1 MSDAASPQSK
11 GPLADL
17 VVIELGTLIAGP
29 FCGQILADFGAEVIK
44 LEDPA
49 TGDPM
54 RQWGR
59 SLPKGLSPWWPVIGR
74 NKKSVTVNLRSPEG
88 QAIVRDLAL
97 QADVLIEN
105 FRPGAME
112 KWGLSYESLSAG
124 NPRLIMARVSGF
136 GQTGPYAPRAGY
148 GLIGGADILIENF
161 RPGTM
166 EKWGL
171 GYDALSPANPG
182 LIMARVSGFGQ
193 TGPYAQRAGY
203 GLIGEAMGG
212 LRAITGE
219 PDRPPA
225 RAGVSIGDSLA
236 ATHAVMGV
244 LMALHHRERTGRGQ
258 VIDAAIYESVLAMM
272 ENMVTEY
279 DLTGYVRERSGAVLP
294 GIAPSNVYPTSD
306 GMILIGGNG
315 DTVFARLCE
324 AMGEAGLKDDPRYAT
339 HAARGVNQTELDER
353 IAAWSKTF
361 TSADLLALLERHGVP
376 FGRVYTAPDM
386 LEDPQFVA
394 REAIVTVDHP
404 VFGPVR
410 MQNAFPK
417 LSDTP
422 GEVRWPGPAL
432 GEHTEAVLGARLGL
446 DPAKLAA
453 LKSAGVI

>member
-1 MSDAASPQSK
+1 MGQ

-44 LEDPA
+44 IEDPG

-74 NKKSVTVNLRSPEG
+74 GKKSVTLNLRAPEG
-88 QAIVRDLAL
+88 QAIARDLIL
-97 QADVLIEN
+97 
-105 FRPGAME
+105 
-112 KWGLSYESLSAG
+112 K
-124 NPRLIMARVSGF
+124 
-136 GQTGPYAPRAGY
+136 
-148 GLIGGADILIENF
+148 ADILIENF

-171 GYDALSPANPG
+171 DYESLAAANPR
-182 LIMARVSGFGQ
+182 LVMARVSGFGQ
-193 TGPYAQRAGY
+193 TGPYAKRAGY

-236 ATHAVMGV
+236 ATHAVMGI

-279 DLTGYVRERSGAVLP
+279 DITGYVRERSGAVLP

-306 GMILIGGNG
+306 GMALIGGNG

-324 AMGEAGLKDDPRYAT
+324 CMDEPALKDDPRYVSHT
-339 HAARGVNQTELDER
+339 ARGVNQAELDER
-353 IAAWSKTF
+353 IAAWTRGF
-361 TSADLLALLERHGVP
+361 TSDALLARLEAFGVP
-376 FGRVYTAPDM
+376 CGRVFRAPDM
-386 LEDPQFVA
+386 LEDPQYAA
-394 REAIVTVDHP
+394 REAIVAVDHP
-404 VFGPVR
+404 VFGKIR
-410 MQNAFPK
+410 MQNVFPK
-417 LSDTP
+417 LSETP
-422 GEVRWPGPAL
+422 GAVGWPGPEL
-432 GEHTEAVLGARLGL
+432 GEHTAAVLGEKLGVDAQRLE
-446 DPAKLAA
+446 A
-453 LKSAGVI
+453 LKASGVV

>member
-1 MSDAASPQSK
+1 MSDAPPQPQ

-44 LEDPA
+44 VEDPG

-59 SLPKGLSPWWPVIGR
+59 SLPQGLSPWWPVIGR

-88 QAIVRDLAL
+88 QAIVRELAL
-97 QADVLIEN
+97 KADVLVEN
-105 FRPGAME
+105 FRPGTME
-112 KWGLSYESLSAG
+112 KWGLSYESLAAA
-124 NPRLIMARVSGF
+124 NPRLVMARVSGF
-136 GQTGPYAPRAGY
+136 GQTGPYAA
-148 GLIGGADILIENF
+148 
-161 RPGTM
+161 
-166 EKWGL
+166 
-171 GYDALSPANPG
+171 
-182 LIMARVSGFGQ
+182 
-193 TGPYAQRAGY
+193 RAGY

-244 LMALHHRERTGRGQ
+244 LMALHVREKTGRGQ

-272 ENMVTEY
+272 ENLVTEY
-279 DLTGYVRERSGAVLP
+279 DLTGYIRERSGSVLP
-294 GIAPSNVYPTSD
+294 GIAPSNVYPTAD

-324 AMGEAGLKDDPRYAT
+324 AMGEPALKDDARYRD
-339 HAARGVNQTELDER
+339 HAARGVNQAELDAR
-353 IAAWSKTF
+353 IGAWSRGYA
-361 TSADLLALLERHGVP
+361 SAELLALLEAHGVP
-376 FGRVYTAPDM
+376 CGRVFRAPEM
-386 LEDPQFVA
+386 LEDEQYAA
-394 REAIVTVDHP
+394 RDSIVTVDHP
-404 VFGPVR
+404 VFGPIR

-417 LSDTP
+417 LSETP
-422 GEVRWPGPAL
+422 GAVRWPGPTL
-432 GEHTEAVLGARLGL
+432 GEHTAAVLGEKLGL
-446 DPAKLAA
+446 TAEKLDA
-453 LKSAGVI
+453 LKAGGVI